1 MTENQ
6 DKNFLDYFIRQILPG
21 LLIFALI
28 ALLLSQCE
36 VTLVT
41 VKQDHP
47 MKPTKLEISGDGD
60 TTYIYEIVLDDEDE
74 DVDKSLSI
82 KF

>member
-1 MTENQ
+1 
-6 DKNFLDYFIRQILPG
+6 
-21 LLIFALI
+21 
-28 ALLLSQCE
+28 
-36 VTLVT
+36 
-41 VKQDHP
+41 

-74 DVDKSLSI
+74 DVDKSLNI